1 MYHYPIST
9 VNLILTEEGG
19 LEESLGTSESLV
31 TDCDDLSVGK
41 LVGLLE
47 GAGAGSSCH
56 LLLEVEGD
64 VAQFLLDVP
73 DDFPLGGGGER
84 VTSLGEDLHE
94 VVGQITSSQVK
105 TDDGV
110 GQSVT

>member
-1 MYHYPIST
+1 MLKP
-9 VNLILTEEGG
+9 LTNEGG
-19 LEESLGTSESLV
+19 LEESFRSPESLV
-31 TDCDDLSVGK
+31 SDGDDLSVGK

-47 GAGAGSSCH
+47 GAGAGSGLH

-64 VAQFLLDVP
+64 VAEFLLDVP

-84 VTSLGEDLHE
+84 VTSLGEDLGE
-94 VVGQITSSQVK
+94 VVGQITSSQIQ

-110 GQSVT
+110 GEGIT

>member
-1 MYHYPIST
+1 M
-9 VNLILTEEGG
+9 NLILTEEGG
-19 LEESLGTSESLV
+19 LEESFGTSESLV
-31 TDCDDLSVGK
+31 SNGDDLSVRK

-56 LLLEVEGD
+56 LLLEVESD
-64 VAQFLLDVP
+64 VAEFLLNVP

-84 VTSLGEDLHE
+84 VTSLGEDLHQ

-110 GQSVT
+110 GQSIT